1 MGTLYDRPNGPVS
14 GGASVANQTAINVA
28 AALAGPLP
36 ALQSLISTAET
47 LILSPENL
55 AVALSIAMPLNTQTE
70 QTPFTL
76 SASGYIK
83 TTASGTITIDLY
95 EGLVIASGNLLKSSG
110 AVTQNSAT
118 AAWWLIADLIYDSV
132 SGVLAG
138 TVGFYINKT
147 LVATATLANF
157 VGGFLNQGN
166 PSANPPTVAVLPT
179 FCLSVTSSGAASGTP
194 TTVNVQKFSCG

>member
-95 EGLVIASGNLLKSSG
+95 EGLVIASGNLLKTSG

-118 AAWWLIADLIYDSV
+118 AA
-132 SGVLAG
+132 
-138 TVGFYINKT
+138 
-147 LVATATLANF
+147 
-157 VGGFLNQGN
+157 
-166 PSANPPTVAVLPT
+166 
-179 FCLSVTSSGAASGTP
+179 
-194 TTVNVQKFSCG
+194 CG